1 MKNRIFKVMKWA
13 GLNLSQFADAL
24 QVSPAL
30 LSSVKSERTKPTLL
44 LVENIKRIYPE
55 VDVNWLITGE
65 GEMLVGGNA
74 PGGLHIL
81 TDGDA
86 EPEEEAV
93 RPSCHRTDSEEP
105 AEQVQQE
112 ETVYHAEEQSPMPDT
127 GNGNTAV
134 RREAVSVVAVGQQP
148 EERSC
153 VIPEKKDGPARAVKQ
168 VLLMYNDGTYDSFEK
183 Q

>member
-55 VDVNWLITGE
+55 VDINWLITGE
-65 GEMLVGGNA
+65 GDMLVGGSA
-74 PGGLHIL
+74 IGGLHIL
-81 TDGDA
+81 TEGDTKSEETA
-86 EPEEEAV
+86 VRRPPCTKTNREEPTEQMQPEEA
-93 RPSCHRTDSEEP
+93 R
-105 AEQVQQE
+105 
-112 ETVYHAEEQSPMPDT
+112 YHAEEQSHISDT
-127 GNGNTAV
+127 ENENTAA

-153 VIPEKKDGPARAVKQ
+153 DVTEKKDGPARAVKQ

-183 Q
+183 